1 MRSCSHRR
9 DSLEEWNFKEEI
21 EGERE
26 ETAQPSPFQADARYF
41 CSKQESGAQHSDE
54 SAAPAAPGKEMS
66 SLDRWN
72 LLCQVQVSQLYHARR
87 CAFYERLAKASDF
100 MSIIGASTALTAIGS
115 YFPKWIGVVGAF
127 LALIASSLVLVI
139 GAASMAHR
147 HDSLRR
153 RFCELEAKI
162 QEEVDANLAKVGRWK
177 RDRVAIEVDE
187 PPTYWAL
194 SVLCERELAK
204 TLGTD
209 DPKKYALRWYKAI
222 TANFFLWRNA

>member
-1 MRSCSHRR
+1 MRSCSDQRN
-9 DSLEEWNFKEEI
+9 SLEGRNFKEEI
-21 EGERE
+21 NGERE
-26 ETAQPSPFQADARYF
+26 ATAQSGPVQADARAL
-41 CSKQESGAQHSDE
+41 SAKQESRAKHSDE
-54 SAAPAAPGKEMS
+54 PAATATSGKEMS
-66 SLDRWN
+66 SVDRWN
-72 LLCQVQVSQLYHARR
+72 LLFQVQASQLYHARR

-147 HDSLRR
+147 HDNLRR

-162 QEEVDANLAKVGRWK
+162 QEEIDASPAKVGRWK

-194 SVLCERELAK
+194 SVLCERELAR
-204 TLGTD
+204 TLGSD
-209 DPKKYALRWYKAI
+209 DPEKYALPWYKAI
-222 TANFFLWRNA
+222 TANIFLWRNS